1 MRYAQPSNHRRA
13 AVIGTIILLML
24 PVIAALVY
32 FAWNAQVLND
42 LHAAQETT
50 VDASSLAASQ
60 SLVDDRMLDGTPQM
74 LSDLEDLARQVALQ
88 SAVYNPLGSATGPP
102 TTLTYLDGDITF
114 TRIANPLDGTL
125 QLTDTVSVTGRRSQA
140 TGNAVP
146 AVGSRL
152 FGGASFDIV
161 TTSTT
166 TLDRRVAGL
175 RPIFAKNVPLAP
187 IALSATEWTKQ
198 AEGASPPTTFTTTLE
213 PPHAVVLRIGTS
225 STQDVADQLRF
236 GVAPGQLT
244 FFFGQFVLDPTNGLD
259 VSIAGTIDP
268 ADLATALEDMK
279 DDGRPRVWPLYGSSG
294 GGDATVVRL
303 VAARVTDV
311 TATSGAMATKVS
323 ITLRPAF
330 FSSPMVV
337 TEAGRGINPYL
348 CRVHRAP

>member
-1 MRYAQPSNHRRA
+1 M
-13 AVIGTIILLML
+13 ILLML

-42 LHAAQETT
+42 LRAAQDTT
-50 VDASSLAASQ
+50 VDASSLAAAQ
-60 SLVDDRMLDGTPQM
+60 SLVDDRMLDGTPEM
-74 LSDLEDLARQVALQ
+74 LDDLEDLARQVARQ
-88 SAVYNPLGSATGPP
+88 SAVYNPLGSANGPP
-102 TTLTYLDGDITF
+102 TTLTYQDGDIMF

-125 QLTDTVSVTGRRSQA
+125 QLTDTVSVTGRQTQA

-146 AVGSRL
+146 AVGSRW

-166 TLDRRVAGL
+166 KLDRRVAGL
-175 RPIFAKNVPLAP
+175 RPIFANNLPLAP
-187 IALSATEWTKQ
+187 IALSATEWATQ
-198 AEGASPPTTFTTTLE
+198 AEAVSPPTIYTTTLE
-213 PPHAVVLRIGTS
+213 SPHAVVLRIGTS
-225 STQDVADQLRF
+225 TAQDVADQLRF

-244 FFFGQFVLDPTNGLD
+244 SFFGQFVLDPSNGLD
-259 VSIAGTIDP
+259 VSIFDSIDP
-268 ADLATALEDMK
+268 ADLAMALADMK
-279 DDGRPRVWPLYGSSG
+279 DDGRPRVWPLYVSG
-294 GGDATVVRL
+294 GDDATVVRL
-303 VAARVTDV
+303 VAARVADV
-311 TATSGAMATKVS
+311 TTTRGAMATKVS